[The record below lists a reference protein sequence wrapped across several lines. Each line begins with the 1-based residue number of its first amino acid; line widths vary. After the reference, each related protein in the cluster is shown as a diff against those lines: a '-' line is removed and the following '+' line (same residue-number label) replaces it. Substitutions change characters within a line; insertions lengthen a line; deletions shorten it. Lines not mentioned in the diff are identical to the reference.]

1 MPTATKNMLRTA
13 LGLTLSLTAVNC
25 DAETGQAPVIQ
36 VTLSKDPAVALVQQ
50 VARAYQEAPAIA
62 DDFEITMKSRG
73 RERTDTSVVRLG
85 PGTDARVTME
95 GYEITALDG
104 QLTIKHVDRPTK
116 YLQVPLVGN
125 LLESFVSLAGGNGL
139 PVPQAALRYGKTTE
153 DYVAAFG
160 LARGQGLTIRG
171 IDTVERDGKTFEQLT
186 LSNGQG
192 VDVTA
197 LIDPD
202 TKFID
207 TIALKTLRS
216 EFTARMATKRLDRL
230 PESLAVN
237 TADRRQV
244 ESIHNLMNLSAGD
257 DAPDFTLETLDGEE
271 VSLADHRGSLVV
283 VDFWATWCGPCKM
296 GLPRLQEFATW
307 AKKEGHA
314 VTVLPV
320 DMGERQRTRDAK
332 KAAVT
337 RFWKAGGFTMQ
348 TLMDYD
354 DTTARAFQVTS
365 IPHMVVVDPQG
376 KIIKVEIGFNR
387 NAVDH
392 LKELTRQTFGG

>member
-1 MPTATKNMLRTA
+1 MRTAMKSMLRTA
-13 LGLTLSLTAVNC
+13 LGLILCLSAVNC
-25 DAETGQAPVIQ
+25 DAQTSQSPVIQ

-50 VARAYQEAPAIA
+50 VARAYQQAPVIA

-73 RERTDTSVVRLG
+73 RERTDAGVVRLG

-104 QLTIKHVDRPTK
+104 QFTIEHVDRPDK

-125 LLESFVSLAGGNGL
+125 LLQSFASVAGGNGL
-139 PVPQAALRYGKTTE
+139 PVPQAALRYGKTTD

-160 LARGQGLTIRG
+160 LAKGQGLTITG
-171 IDTVERDGKTFEQLT
+171 VGTVERDGKTYERLT

-197 LIDPD
+197 LIDPE

-207 TIALKTLRS
+207 TIDLKARGQ
-216 EFTARMATKRLDRL
+216 EFTVRMATRRLNRL

-244 ESIHNLMNLSAGD
+244 ETIQNLMNLSKGD
-257 DAPDFTLETLDGEE
+257 DAPDFTLETLDGTR

-307 AKKEGHA
+307 AKKEGFA

-332 KAAVT
+332 KAAVA
-337 RFWKAGGFTMQ
+337 RFWKTGGYTMQ

-354 DTTARAFQVTS
+354 DTTARAFQVGS

-387 NAVDH
+387 NAVDL
-392 LKELTRQTFGG
+392 LKELTRQTLGG